1 MNPSQRLLMM
11 PIEKLTAYARNPR
24 KNDAVVDKMKASI
37 QEFGF
42 RIPIVATSDG
52 TVVDGHLRL
61 KAAKE
66 LGLTEVPVIPADDLS
81 EARIKAFRLLANQS
95 ANWAEW
101 DDDLLKLEFE
111 ELKDMN
117 FDLELTGFD
126 LEDIERFLH
135 EAEPDEVSEHQDD
148 LHELETGTVVSQPGD
163 IWILGKHRVMCG
175 DGTSPA
181 DVALLMN
188 GFKVD
193 TVFTDP
199 PYDFEECHYAD
210 ILRDF
215 SEDANVFIMNNDIN
229 MIRYLRQ
236 STLDFRKF
244 FVADLQMAIPQGREP
259 YLSHILISHEKNGNA
274 KGNKNKHD
282 GLRSI
287 IPMPYRGTLHEEKT
301 LHKHQK
307 SVAFI
312 SLFLD
317 HYQAGSVL
325 DIFGG
330 SGSTLIA
337 CEDRDIPCFMM
348 EVEPQYVDVI
358 VRRWQRETGKKALHE
373 ATGRTFQDIEHEVTP
388 CS

>member
-24 KNDAVVDKMKASI
+24 KNDAVVYKMKASI

-81 EARIKAFRLLANQS
+81 EAQIKAFRLLANQS

-111 ELKDMN
+111 ELKDMDFN
-117 FDLELTGFD
+117 LELTGFD
-126 LEDIERFLH
+126 LDDIEKYLQNGE
-135 EAEPDEVSEHQDD
+135 EATSSENKDD
-148 LHELETGTVVSQPGD
+148 LNGLETEQTVSKPGD
-163 IWILGKHRVMCG
+163 IWLLGQHRVMCG

-181 DVALLMN
+181 DVALLMK
-188 GFKVD
+188 GDKVD

-199 PYDFEECHYAD
+199 PYDFEECPYAD

-215 SEDANVFIMNNDIN
+215 SEDANIFIMNNDLN
-229 MIRYLRQ
+229 MVRYLRQ

-274 KGNKNKHD
+274 KGHRNKHD

-287 IPMPYRGTLHEEKT
+287 IPMPYRGSLHEEKT

-307 SVAFI
+307 SIAFI
-312 SLFLD
+312 SIFLD

-337 CEDRDIPCFMM
+337 CEDMNIPCFMM
-348 EVEPQYVDVI
+348 EIEPKYVDVI
-358 VRRWQRETGKKALHE
+358 VRRWQRETGEQAVLE
-373 ATGRTFQDIEHEVTP
+373 ATGRTFQDIEREAVL

>member
-11 PIEKLTAYARNPR
+11 PIDTLVAYARNPR

-81 EARIKAFRLLANQS
+81 EAQIKAFRLLANQS

-111 ELKDMN
+111 ELKDLDVN
-117 FDLELTGFD
+117 LELTGFD
-126 LEDIERFLH
+126 LDDIEKFLH
-135 EAEPDEVSEHQDD
+135 EVDPDEVSEHQDD
-148 LHELETGTVVSQPGD
+148 LHDLETEQTVSKAGD

-175 DGTSPA
+175 DGTRAA
-181 DVALLMN
+181 DVALLMK
-188 GFKVD
+188 GAKVD

-199 PYDFEECHYAD
+199 PYDFEECYYAD
-210 ILRDF
+210 ILKNF
-215 SEDANVFIMNNDIN
+215 SEDANVFIMNNDLN
-229 MIRYLRQ
+229 MVRYLRQ

-274 KGNKNKHD
+274 KGNKNRHD

-287 IPMPYRGTLHEEKT
+287 VPMPYRGTLHKEKT

-307 SVAFI
+307 SIAFI
-312 SLFLD
+312 SIFLD

-337 CEDRDIPCFMM
+337 CEDRNIPCFMM
-348 EVEPQYVDVI
+348 EIEPQFVDII
-358 VRRWQRETGKKALHE
+358 VRRWQHETGEKAVLESTHETFDEKKRAL
-373 ATGRTFQDIEHEVTP
+373 

>member
-11 PIEKLTAYARNPR
+11 PVNSLTAYARNPR

-37 QEFGF
+37 REFGF

-61 KAAKE
+61 KASKE

-81 EARIKAFRLLANQS
+81 EAQIKAFRLLANQS

-111 ELKDMN
+111 ELKDMDFN
-117 FDLELTGFD
+117 LELTGFD
-126 LEDIERFLH
+126 LEAIEKFLH
-135 EAEPDEVSEHQDD
+135 EVDPDEMSEHQDD
-148 LHELETGTVVSQPGD
+148 LHGLETEQTVSKAGA
-163 IWILGKHRVMCG
+163 IWLLGKHRVMCG
-175 DGTSPA
+175 DGTSTS
-181 DVALLMN
+181 DVALLMKEN
-188 GFKVD
+188 KVD

-199 PYDFEECHYAD
+199 PYDFEECPYAD

-229 MIRYLRQ
+229 MMRYLRQ

-259 YLSHILISHEKNGNA
+259 YLSHILISHEKKGNA
-274 KGNKNKHD
+274 KSNKNRHD

-287 IPMPYRGTLHEEKT
+287 VPMPYRGTLHEEKT

-307 SVAFI
+307 SIAFI
-312 SLFLD
+312 SIFLD

-337 CEDRDIPCFMM
+337 CEDRNIPCFMI
-348 EVEPQYVDVI
+348 EIEPQFVDII
-358 VRRWQRETGKKALHE
+358 VRRWQRETGEQAVLESTHETFDEKERAL
-373 ATGRTFQDIEHEVTP
+373 

>member
-1 MNPSQRLLMM
+1 
-11 PIEKLTAYARNPR
+11 
-24 KNDAVVDKMKASI
+24 MKWLEGVQAS
-37 QEFGF
+37 
-42 RIPIVATSDG
+42 RSL
-52 TVVDGHLRL
+52 VDGHLRL

-81 EARIKAFRLLANQS
+81 EAQIKAFRLLANQS

-101 DDDLLKLEFE
+101 DDELLKLEFE
-111 ELKDMN
+111 DLKDIDFN
-117 FDLELTGFD
+117 LELTGFD
-126 LEDIERFLH
+126 LEDIEKYLQDPK
-135 EAEPDEVSEHQDD
+135 ESAPQEHQDD
-148 LHELETGTVVSQPGD
+148 LHGLESEQTVSKPGD
-163 IWILGKHRVMCG
+163 IWLLGKHRVMCG
-175 DGTSPA
+175 DATSAA

-188 GFKVD
+188 GTKVD

-215 SEDANVFIMNNDIN
+215 SENANVFVMNNDIN
-229 MIRYLRQ
+229 MMRYLRK

-259 YLSHILISHEKNGNA
+259 YLSHILISHEKNGEA
-274 KGNKNKHD
+274 KGNKNRHD

-287 IPMPYRGTLHEEKT
+287 VPMPYRGSLHEEKT
-301 LHKHQK
+301 IHKHQK

-312 SLFLD
+312 SIFLD

-337 CEDRDIPCFMM
+337 CEDMNILCFMM
-348 EVEPQYVDVI
+348 EIEPKYVDVI
-358 VRRWQRETGKKALHE
+358 VRRWQRETGEHAVLESTHETFDEKERAL
-373 ATGRTFQDIEHEVTP
+373 